1 MTSIMKE
8 GQARTEKGDR
18 GYIDRQR
25 RSSLI
30 RFMIPGVIT
39 LFLGLCTWVIF
50 PEHGIVFLVLA
61 VVSAIPTA
69 LALTNLIMFMR
80 YTSCSEEDYEKIESV
95 RGNVLIYYDAVL
107 TTGERSYYVPCTG
120 IINKNVML
128 YSKLDKKEEAELIK
142 HITVMGKKNGFKEW
156 HINIFNDVDSFIK
169 RLSYLN
175 EQNIKVLKTDQE
187 MLKLIS
193 VLSL

>member
-1 MTSIMKE
+1 MKE
-8 GQARTEKGDR
+8 VQGRIEKGDR
-18 GYIDRQR
+18 GYLNKQR

-30 RFMIPGVIT
+30 RFIIPGVIT
-39 LFLGLCTWVIF
+39 LFLGLCSWVIF
-50 PEHGIVFLVLA
+50 PEHGLVFLVLA

-69 LALTNLIMFMR
+69 LALVNFIMYMR
-80 YTSCSEEDYEKIESV
+80 YTSCSEEDFEKIERS
-95 RGNVLIYYDAVL
+95 RGNVLIYYDGVI
-107 TTGERSYYVPCTG
+107 TTGEKSYFVPCTG

-128 YSKLDKKEEAELIK
+128 YSKLDKKDEPELIK
-142 HITVMGKKNGFKEW
+142 HITVMGKKNGFKDW

>member
-1 MTSIMKE
+1 MKE
-8 GQARTEKGDR
+8 GQGRIEKGDR
-18 GYIDRQR
+18 GYLNKQR

-30 RFMIPGVIT
+30 RFIIPGVIT

-50 PEHGIVFLVLA
+50 PEHGLVFLVLA

-69 LALTNLIMFMR
+69 LALVNFIMYMR
-80 YTSCSEEDYEKIESV
+80 YTSCSEEDFEKIERS
-95 RGNVLIYYDAVL
+95 RGNVLIYYDGVI
-107 TTGERSYYVPCTG
+107 TTGEKSYFVPCTG

-128 YSKLDKKEEAELIK
+128 YSKLDKKDEPVLIK
-142 HITVMGKKNGFKEW
+142 HITVMGKKNGFKDW
-156 HINIFNDVDSFIK
+156 HINIFNDVESFIK